1 MNVALIGATGFVGS
15 QVLKELVSRGHQ
27 VTAIARNPDKIDV
40 TDDLITPVAANV
52 LDPLEVTAS
61 VTGTDAV
68 VATYNPGWTN
78 PNIYKEFL
86 EGAQSIQ
93 QGVKDSGVTRFLLV
107 GGAGS
112 LEVAPGVQLVDTPEF
127 PEEYKAG
134 SEANRDYLNLLRK
147 ETELEW
153 TYLSPAIEMH
163 PGTSSYK
170 SGTYKT
176 SLETPVFNE
185 QGRSIIAVEDLA
197 KAVVDEIENPQYI
210 QKRFTVGY

>member
-27 VTAIARNPDKIDV
+27 VTAIARNTDKIDV
-40 TDDLITPVAANV
+40 TDDLVTPTAANV
-52 LDPLEVTAS
+52 LDPQEVKAAVAGS
-61 VTGTDAV
+61 DAV

-78 PNIYKEFL
+78 PNIYNEFL
-86 EGAQSIQ
+86 EGAQAIQ
-93 QGVKDSGVTRFLLV
+93 QGVKDSGVNRFLLV

-127 PEEYKAG
+127 PAEYKAG

-147 ETELEW
+147 ETDLNW

-170 SGTYKT
+170 NGTYKT
-176 SLETPVFNE
+176 SLETPVFND

-197 KAVVDEIENPQYI
+197 KAVVDEIETPQYI

>member
-15 QVLKELVSRGHQ
+15 QVLKELIARGHQ
-27 VTAIARNPDKIDV
+27 VVAIARNPDKIDA
-40 TDDLITPVAANV
+40 TGDLVTPVAANV
-52 LDPLEVTAS
+52 LDPLEVTAA

-78 PNIYKEFL
+78 PNIYNEFL
-86 EGAQSIQ
+86 EGAQAIQ

-112 LEVAPGVQLVDTPEF
+112 LEVAPGLQLVDTPEF
-127 PEEYKAG
+127 PAEYKAG
-134 SEANRDYLNLLRK
+134 SEANRDYLNILRK
-147 ETELEW
+147 ETELDW

-170 SGTYKT
+170 YGTYKT